1 MLLPKEIVVTVTKD
15 GNSVDTTW
23 EKFIDIVVSRQR
35 KLALD
40 DVTVLLNNINKLTE
54 NRILDGEEIYMKGFT
69 FEIK

>member
-1 MLLPKEIVVTVTKD
+1 MPKEIVVTVTKD
-15 GNSVDTTW
+15 GSSVDTTW

-40 DVTVLLNNINKLTE
+40 DVTDLLNSINKLIEDRT
-54 NRILDGEEIYMKGFT
+54 LDGEEIYMKGFT

>member
-1 MLLPKEIVVTVTKD
+1 MLLPKEIIVTVTKD
-15 GNSVDTTW
+15 GKSIEATW

-35 KLALD
+35 KLALN
-40 DVTVLLNNINKLTE
+40 DVTDLLNSINKLTE